1 MAYLNARSWRKAGV
15 RSFGSG
21 SRASWDHTAHRDCH
35 DMAQEQ
41 KRCLQY
47 EHMIP
52 CLAVDCLE
60 PRHPRMAN
68 WVHLRL
74 LHLHQ
79 RVPLRGNAIT
89 AQHPYICATHR
100 LLSTT
105 IHCWNMHQN
114 KWINFWP
121 GLARGSIFRIHR
133 TFHRGWSLQQS
144 VRRIEKT
151 KLIEAGLWKS
161 SLQGHMGPHRCRGQL
176 LVVQLRRSFTQ
187 KLEHRT
193 ALNPIRLWYT
203 DMCLNMMRASFLV
216 QQRTI
221 SVVMVAFDAIYIH
234 ILVEHHCMIKDG
246 ILGCPLAS
254 WASLCTPPAWPC
266 RYWTLPQPP
275 DAFQGPWEALSRCQQ
290 HIQLKHTAQL
300 L

>member
-100 LLSTT
+100 LL
-105 IHCWNMHQN
+105 
-114 KWINFWP
+114 INN
-121 GLARGSIFRIHR
+121 
-133 TFHRGWSLQQS
+133 
-144 VRRIEKT
+144 
-151 KLIEAGLWKS
+151 
-161 SLQGHMGPHRCRGQL
+161 
-176 LVVQLRRSFTQ
+176 
-187 KLEHRT
+187 
-193 ALNPIRLWYT
+193 NPL
-203 DMCLNMMRASFLV
+203 
-216 QQRTI
+216 
-221 SVVMVAFDAIYIH
+221 
-234 ILVEHHCMIKDG
+234 
-246 ILGCPLAS
+246 
-254 WASLCTPPAWPC
+254 
-266 RYWTLPQPP
+266 
-275 DAFQGPWEALSRCQQ
+275 
-290 HIQLKHTAQL
+290 LKHASKQMNKL
-300 L
+300 LTRPRPWKHFQNPSHVPPRMIPATECEKN